1 MRTGA
6 TKNQTNPLE
15 KDNQQ
20 LRKKESRDA
29 LETNALNDIPVSFS
43 SF

>member
-1 MRTGA
+1 MDIMRTGA

-20 LRKKESRDA
+20 LQKKESHV
-29 LETNALNDIPVSFS
+29 TQ
-43 SF
+43 

>member
-20 LRKKESRDA
+20 LRKKESH
-29 LETNALNDIPVSFS
+29 VMH
-43 SF
+43 